1 MKHSCLSFIHDC
13 VIGFLSFYACMQL
26 FLHACFSSGFFGGVF
41 PGQNLPRRC
50 CETREPPLQSPV
62 FFDTL
67 HQRYDMTLC
76 VLHACVHLVVE
87 LTVVLIPPPLRN
99 QLAKERNLKNPTGWV
114 IHHARRIIEEKH
126 SPVSGHLYVVV

>member
-13 VIGFLSFYACMQL
+13 VIGFLSFYACVQL

-41 PGQNLPRRC
+41 PAQNLPRRC

-76 VLHACVHLVVE
+76 VLHAFVHLVVE
-87 LTVVLIPPPLRN
+87 LTPIIWQGCSHTTSTEEPTCKGKKFEKPNWLGYPPCT
-99 QLAKERNLKNPTGWV
+99 QD
-114 IHHARRIIEEKH
+114 HRREA
-126 SPVSGHLYVVV
+126 